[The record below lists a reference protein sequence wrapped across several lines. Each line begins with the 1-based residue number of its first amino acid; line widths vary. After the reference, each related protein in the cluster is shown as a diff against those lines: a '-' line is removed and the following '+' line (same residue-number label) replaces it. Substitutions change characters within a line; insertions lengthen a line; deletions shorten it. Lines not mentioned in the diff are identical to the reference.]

1 MIKGKTNDLEHMDAK
16 FFKKLGRRISSLGMG
31 TWGIG
36 GGFWHADDSGD
47 EESIRAM
54 RRGIELGINVIDTAE
69 MYGAGHA
76 EELVKESIAG
86 LEREELFIVTKVWQ
100 THAKYEDVI
109 KSARASAR
117 RLGTYID
124 LYLLHWPSTEVP
136 ICETMKAMESIVVD
150 GIARNIGVSNFDLDS
165 LKQARAC
172 LSKTDISAVQNKFNL
187 LNREDEKTIIPYAER
202 EGMLYIAYTPIA
214 KGALTDNSFLTSIG
228 AKYGKS
234 AVQIAL
240 NWLICINSVIPIPRA
255 SKLTHME
262 ENAGA
267 MGWRLRQDDWDAI
280 SREFR

>member
-1 MIKGKTNDLEHMDAK
+1 MDAK
-16 FFKKLGRRISSLGMG
+16 FFNKLGRSVSSLGMG

-36 GGFWHADDSGD
+36 GGFWHAETSGD

-54 RRGIELGINVIDTAE
+54 KRGIELGINVIDTAE

-76 EELVKESIAG
+76 EELVKEVITG
-86 LEREELFIVTKVWQ
+86 FNREELFIVTKVWQ

-109 KSARASAR
+109 KSAKASAR

-124 LYLLHWPSTEVP
+124 LYLLHWPSSEIP
-136 ICETMKAMESIVVD
+136 LCETMKAMEYLVVE
-150 GIARNIGVSNFDLDS
+150 GIANNIGVSNFDLGL

-187 LNREDEKTIIPYAER
+187 LSREDEKNMISYAER
-202 EGMLYIAYTPIA
+202 EGMMYMAYTPIA
-214 KGALTDNSFLTSIG
+214 KGSLTDNSFLASIG

-234 AVQIAL
+234 AVQVAL
-240 NWLICINSVIPIPRA
+240 NWLICINSVVPIPRA

-267 MGWRLRQDDWDAI
+267 MGWRLKQEDWDAI
-280 SREFR
+280 SKKFGHTDYSSL